1 MRKRLFVLFLTAAA
15 VLAAPANRPC
25 AWAAP
30 DAGPSARPA
39 RCIIDDGGDR
49 ICLEAP
55 ARRIVPLY
63 AAFTDILTG
72 MHLADRIAGRTKA
85 DDGPGPATPSIGT
98 HMRPN
103 MELVLGLRPDLAL
116 QMGGR
121 AEAAQSVAAL
131 RNHGVPTAFFQVRTF
146 ADLFSVIERIG
157 ALTGAEDEANEL
169 IRSLQRRLDALDAAL
184 KNAPRPRPGVFF
196 EVRYPNL
203 LGAGPDSLVTDII
216 RAAGGVNVLAGGNA
230 SSGTG
235 GTGETGET
243 GRTSDAGRTGRIVR
257 LSEEEL
263 LRLNPDVYC
272 VQTGPMNKNPAPLT
286 DRPHFATLRAVA
298 LGRVLVVDEHVFSR
312 PGPKAVD
319 AAELLAAFLHPDL
332 FSPAQEAV
340 KP

>member
-1 MRKRLFVLFLTAAA
+1 MHKRLFTLLLATAA
-15 VLAAPANRPC
+15 LATPGASPS
-25 AWAAP
+25 AWA
-30 DAGPSARPA
+30 A

-63 AAFTDILTG
+63 AAFTDILTD
-72 MHLADRIAGRTKA
+72 MHLEDRIAGRTKA
-85 DDGPGPATPSIGT
+85 DDGPESATPSIGT

-157 ALTGAEDEANEL
+157 TLTGAEDGAEEL
-169 IRSLQRRLDALDAAL
+169 VRSLQRRLDALGDTL

-216 RAAGGVNVLAGGNA
+216 RAAGGVNVLAGEDA

-235 GTGETGET
+235 GAGGT
-243 GRTSDAGRTGRIVR
+243 GRTGRIVR

-272 VQTGPMNKNPAPLT
+272 VQTGPMNKNPAPLA
-286 DRPHFATLRAVA
+286 DRPHFAVLRAVA

-319 AAELLAAFLHPDL
+319 AAELLAAFLHPGL
-332 FSPAQEAV
+332 FPPAQEAV